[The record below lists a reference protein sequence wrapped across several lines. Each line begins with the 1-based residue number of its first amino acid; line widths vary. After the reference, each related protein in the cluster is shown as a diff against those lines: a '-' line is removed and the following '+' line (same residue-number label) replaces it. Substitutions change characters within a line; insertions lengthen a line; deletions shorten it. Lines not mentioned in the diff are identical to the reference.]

1 MSKFIVYWSSR
12 ILTMS
17 CFSPPLLGKNIYT
30 GYTEVSKLCNRKLKD
45 NPQVFFS
52 LYWKQG
58 KTSFLFLSG
67 HKLLVIKFCASNKV
81 LLRDILLCPGFH
93 KNIVCGVKSLLYKN
107 NALREYSILF
117 DISWLSGSPHLT
129 ENQTL
134 SIRSIS
140 IKLRYSLM
148 VSKFWKNPQFFW
160 RYWVMSNILG
170 YFFQILWPSQNI

>member
-1 MSKFIVYWSSR
+1 MAMSVTTKVMSKFIVYWSSR
-12 ILTMS
+12 ILRMS

-117 DISWLSGSPHLT
+117 DKLT
-129 ENQTL
+129 FRQP
-134 SIRSIS
+134 SSD
-140 IKLRYSLM
+140 
-148 VSKFWKNPQFFW
+148 WKSDFIYPFNLNKVKIFFDGL
-160 RYWVMSNILG
+160 NILKKFPN
-170 YFFQILWPSQNI
+170 FFEVTE